1 MAAFVIVLNDVGR
14 GGRVLRD
21 AKGPAH
27 AGPECLK
34 NLARPA
40 GFEPTTPW
48 FVGASKCLNSNPSQS
63 CPLHQL
69 CSTAVYGVHK
79 CLAEVLRS
87 TANRGSNFLAGSGD
101 RGAPSAV
108 TAHSHEDF
116 GLESSRRKG
125 GFHACAQIIAHAGGA
140 RPVEIT

>member
-1 MAAFVIVLNDVGR
+1 MDLRDVAAFVIVLNDVGR

-69 CSTAVYGVHK
+69 CSTAVYSGPQVP
-79 CLAEVLRS
+79 CGSLALDNLLNRKTYVL
-87 TANRGSNFLAGSGD
+87 ANARQHPHQRID
-101 RGAPSAV
+101 REFFDLV
-108 TAHSHEDF
+108 IDH
-116 GLESSRRKG
+116 
-125 GFHACAQIIAHAGGA
+125 
-140 RPVEIT
+140 V